1 MRDIQVQHA
10 NVLRAVSRAESDIDS
25 VRKHLAAHEVV
36 LPLFDGMHQGKHLA
50 FMCGVVA
57 LRGVPLPAG
66 TPHQADMSAAVR
78 LRQGGAERVR
88 AGVKVESEWW

>member
-57 LRGVPLPAG
+57 LRMVQLPAG
-66 TPHQADMSAAVR
+66 ARQQSEMSATVG
-78 LRQGGAERVR
+78 LRQGGAADV
-88 AGVKVESEWW
+88 GV